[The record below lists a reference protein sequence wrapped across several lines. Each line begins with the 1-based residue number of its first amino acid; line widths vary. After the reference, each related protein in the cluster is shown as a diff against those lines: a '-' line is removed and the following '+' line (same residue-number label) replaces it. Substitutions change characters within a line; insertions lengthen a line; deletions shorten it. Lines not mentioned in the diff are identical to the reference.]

1 MSPICNISGAR
12 GAFGSRGPDLPHM
25 HLMYRA
31 YTIIRKPCIGRYEV
45 NTHATCLLD
54 VTCLGARGAFGPR
67 GPDLAHMHLMY
78 RLYTTIIKA

>member
-1 MSPICNISGAR
+1 
-12 GAFGSRGPDLPHM
+12 
-25 HLMYRA
+25 MYLTCRP
-31 YTIIRKPCIGRYEV
+31 YTTLITPCIGRYEV

-78 RLYTTIIKA
+78 RLYTTLITPCNGRYEVPTHATCL